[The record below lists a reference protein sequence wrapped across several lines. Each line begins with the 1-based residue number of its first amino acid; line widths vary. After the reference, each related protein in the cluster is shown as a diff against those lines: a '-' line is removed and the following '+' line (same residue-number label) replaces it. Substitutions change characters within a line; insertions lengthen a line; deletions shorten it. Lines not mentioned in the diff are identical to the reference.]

1 MFQFAIYN
9 SPKTLEE
16 AYGTLVEN
24 KNNLILGGTSFL
36 RMGNRKYNTAID
48 LCNLNLSYIKEENDC
63 FHIGA
68 MTSFRDV
75 ETNLALK
82 EYYSGMVGKSLENI
96 LGVQF
101 RNNATV
107 GGTVFSKLGFS
118 DFIPVLLSLNTT
130 VVFYKG
136 GELSLKEYL
145 LEEKNRKDILIE
157 IKIKKEFMKCSF
169 QTVRKTTTDYA
180 ILNLVLSKTT
190 EDNYKLVLGATP
202 KRALIA
208 EKTSELL
215 NKLKKDKSD
224 RIISEEE
231 FEDIF
236 KILFQEIEFQTN
248 MRGTEEYRKL
258 ISKSMLKKAL
268 KEVL

>member
-1 MFQFAIYN
+1 
-9 SPKTLEE
+9 
-16 AYGTLVEN
+16 
-24 KNNLILGGTSFL
+24 
-36 RMGNRKYNTAID
+36 MGNRKYNTAID

-68 MTSFRDV
+68 MTSFRVV

-136 GELSLKEYL
+136 GEISLKEYL
-145 LEEKNRKDILIE
+145 MEEKNRKDVLIE
-157 IKIKKEFMKCSF
+157 IKIKKESMKCSF

-180 ILNLVLSKTT
+180 ILNLVLSKTI

>member
-1 MFQFAIYN
+1 M
-9 SPKTLEE
+9 
-16 AYGTLVEN
+16 
-24 KNNLILGGTSFL
+24 
-36 RMGNRKYNTAID
+36 
-48 LCNLNLSYIKEENDC
+48 
-63 FHIGA
+63 
-68 MTSFRDV
+68 
-75 ETNLALK
+75 
-82 EYYSGMVGKSLENI
+82 
-96 LGVQF
+96 
-101 RNNATV
+101 
-107 GGTVFSKLGFS
+107 
-118 DFIPVLLSLNTT
+118 
-130 VVFYKG
+130 
-136 GELSLKEYL
+136 
-145 LEEKNRKDILIE
+145 EEKNRKDVLIE
-157 IKIKKEFMKCSF
+157 IKIKKEFIKCSF

-180 ILNLVLSKTT
+180 ILNLVLSKTI
-190 EDNYKLVLGATP
+190 EDNYKLVLGSTP

>member
-1 MFQFAIYN
+1 
-9 SPKTLEE
+9 
-16 AYGTLVEN
+16 
-24 KNNLILGGTSFL
+24 
-36 RMGNRKYNTAID
+36 
-48 LCNLNLSYIKEENDC
+48 
-63 FHIGA
+63 
-68 MTSFRDV
+68 
-75 ETNLALK
+75 
-82 EYYSGMVGKSLENI
+82 
-96 LGVQF
+96 
-101 RNNATV
+101 
-107 GGTVFSKLGFS
+107 
-118 DFIPVLLSLNTT
+118 
-130 VVFYKG
+130 
-136 GELSLKEYL
+136 
-145 LEEKNRKDILIE
+145 
-157 IKIKKEFMKCSF
+157 MKCSF

>member
-1 MFQFAIYN
+1 MFQFTIYS
-9 SPKTLEE
+9 SPSSLEE
-16 AYGTLVEN
+16 SYNILVEN

-36 RMGNRKYNTAID
+36 RMGNRKYNTGID
-48 LCNLNLSYIKEENDC
+48 LTNLNLSYIKEEKEW
-63 FHIGA
+63 FYIGA

-82 EYYSGMVGKSLENI
+82 EYYSGILGKSLESI
-96 LGVQF
+96 VGVQF

-118 DFIPVLLSLNTT
+118 DFIPVLLALDTI
-130 VVFYKG
+130 VVFYNS
-136 GELSLKEYL
+136 GEVSLKEYL
-145 LEEKNRKDILIE
+145 LEEKIRKDILVE
-157 IKIKKEFMKCSF
+157 IKIKKELVKCSF

-180 ILNLVLSKTT
+180 ILNLVLSKNK
-190 EDNYKLVLGATP
+190 ENRYKLVLGATP
-202 KRALIA
+202 KRALVA

-215 NKLKKDKSD
+215 NKYKK
-224 RIISEEE
+224 SENNKAMSEDDFEE
-231 FEDIF
+231 LYSV
-236 KILFQEIEFQTN
+236 LFSEIEFQDN
-248 MRGTEEYRKL
+248 MRGTAKYRKL